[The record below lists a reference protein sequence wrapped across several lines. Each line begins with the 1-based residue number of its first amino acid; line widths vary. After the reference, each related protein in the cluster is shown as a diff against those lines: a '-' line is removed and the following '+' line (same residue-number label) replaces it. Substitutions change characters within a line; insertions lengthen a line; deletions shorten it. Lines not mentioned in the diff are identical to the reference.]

1 MFLRELVTLPASQH
15 CATIRINLNLQLRV
29 ANQTILST
37 FRARSVSRPIVP
49 SLRTCKS
56 RKKDKTSDS
65 FRNQNNLCICIYICI
80 KYSEI
85 IKIKYC
91 HRDER
96 YETTV
101 LFLLFDRTVSLRHW
115 LRKTCSYRARGEPFN
130 DGTHNGLSVQWRIPL
145 LFSLLGLPSSLLST
159 LSGNKKFTPSP
170 SHKPPPP
177 PPPFLFYFFLKNGR
191 PSLNF
196 F

>member
-101 LFLLFDRTVSLRHW
+101 LFLLLIVRFLFDTDYVKH
-115 LRKTCSYRARGEPFN
+115 
-130 DGTHNGLSVQWRIPL
+130 VRIAHAVN
-145 LFSLLGLPSSLLST
+145 LST
-159 LSGNKKFTPSP
+159 MEHTMVYPCNDAYRY
-170 SHKPPPP
+170 
-177 PPPFLFYFFLKNGR
+177 YFR
-191 PSLNF
+191 C
-196 F
+196 

>member
-1 MFLRELVTLPASQH
+1 MTSRADYITEYKAVLNYSGSRTSRVSSALFSVQIKGNVRHANNYVSLRELVTLPASQH

-101 LFLLFDRTVSLRHW
+101 LFLLFDRTVSLRH
-115 LRKTCSYRARGEPFN
+115 
-130 DGTHNGLSVQWRIPL
+130 
-145 LFSLLGLPSSLLST
+145 
-159 LSGNKKFTPSP
+159 
-170 SHKPPPP
+170 
-177 PPPFLFYFFLKNGR
+177 
-191 PSLNF
+191 
-196 F
+196 